1 MKKIFLS
8 MMLSCFVAVMAM
20 GVATTARA
28 DILEDIAAAMTAH
41 PNGGSAMAGVI
52 ADLVVNAEDPAAT
65 AQAIV
70 NALVAAGANA
80 AQLSAAGTGIGQ
92 AANIAG
98 LQDPALFARIAG
110 VVAGAT
116 NEVQVAFDIATGT
129 PTGAIDPIR
138 GLLVR
143 GPGAG
148 IGTISEN

>member
-1 MKKIFLS
+1 MKKFL
-8 MMLSCFVAVMAM
+8 MGVTLSCFVAVMAVGM
-20 GVATTARA
+20 ASGARA
-28 DILEDIAAAMTAH
+28 GVPEDVAAAMAAH
-41 PNGGSAMAGVI
+41 PNGGSAFASVI
-52 ADLVVNAEDPAAT
+52 ADLIVNAEDPAAV

-70 NALVAAGANA
+70 TALNGGGANV
-80 AQLSAAGTGIGQ
+80 AQLSSAGTGIGQ

-98 LQDPALFARIAG
+98 LKDPALFARIAG

-116 NEVQVAFDIATGT
+116 NETQVAFDIATGT

>member
-1 MKKIFLS
+1 MKKIFMS
-8 MMLSCFVAVMAM
+8 AMLSCFVAVMAT

-28 DILEDIAAAMTAH
+28 DIPEDVAAVMASH
-41 PNGGSAMAGVI
+41 PNGGSVFASVI
-52 ADLVVNAEDPAAT
+52 ADLVVNAEDPAVA

-70 NALVAAGANA
+70 NALTAAGANA
-80 AQLSAAGTGIGQ
+80 AQLSAAGMGIGQ

-110 VVAGAT
+110 VVAGTT

-129 PTGAIDPIR
+129 PTGAIDPIQ

-148 IGTISEN
+148 IGTISAN